1 MSQEKKIAK
10 RVQESQD
17 ARLYA
22 GIKRQGDDI
31 VIEKTISALRAGGK
45 AADAALCKAA
55 YKARNDFFASK
66 SLECANSFIRGI
78 QGCRPIEAYLKAFI
92 QAFPVYC
99 GLYDSEKKD
108 KKTGASLGYI
118 TLSESEN
125 PIGYDKNI
133 PGFYFKNNRKDIDF
147 KELSLRIPD
156 RPFSC
161 VKRLPPKASKKP
173 AILDLSKYDA
183 EHIAAALAERQDYDA
198 IFEKVQAIITGLH
211 AMDKAE
217 SEKTEKLIQAVDNL
231 AEAM

>member
-1 MSQEKKIAK
+1 MSQEKMIAK
-10 RVQESQD
+10 RMQDSQD

-22 GIKRQGDDI
+22 GIKKQGDAI

-66 SLECANSFIRGI
+66 SLECANSFIRGL
-78 QGCRPIEAYLKAFI
+78 QGCRPVEAYLKTFI
-92 QAFPVYC
+92 QGFLIYC
-99 GLYDSEKKD
+99 GVYDSEKKD

-118 TLSESEN
+118 SLSESN
-125 PIGYDKNI
+125 MPIGYDKNI
-133 PGFYFKNNRKDIDF
+133 PGFYFKDNRKDIDF
-147 KELSLRIPD
+147 KTLSLRTPD
-156 RPFSC
+156 KPFSC
-161 VKRLPPKASKKP
+161 VKRLPPKASKKQ
-173 AILDLSKYDA
+173 AVLDLSKYDA
-183 EHIAAALAERQDYDA
+183 EQIAAALAERQDCDA

-211 AMDKAE
+211 AIDKAE